1 MAQEWR
7 GPVGGVLVFAGI
19 IAGVA
24 FAFRDPPAGVAPP
37 LSSASGSSSVVPRTH
52 PVAPASVPLT
62 VLPVDS
68 ARVAPRA
75 SQPAPSTECPNGS
88 TATSFVE
95 PMGPQRK
102 MKGCAHV
109 ADSGDSI
116 REGFW
121 TITLPSGES
130 TEGRY
135 VNGVKD
141 GRWITWYP
149 NGTAARTEEYKLGR
163 YEGVF
168 VEWSPQGQR
177 LAELEFH
184 DNLRDGTSTFWLED
198 GTTRREIWKKGRRID
213 PPEPDGGV

>member
-1 MAQEWR
+1 MAQDWK
-7 GPVGGVLVFAGI
+7 GPIGGVLVFGAI

-37 LSSASGSSSVVPRTH
+37 MSNAAVSSVGPRTH
-52 PVAPASVPLT
+52 PVAPPSVPLT
-62 VLPVDS
+62 VLS
-68 ARVAPRA
+68 ADPARLAPRA
-75 SQPAPSTECPNGS
+75 SQTPPSSECPNGS
-88 TATSFVE
+88 TATTFAE
-95 PMGPQRK
+95 PTGPQRK
-102 MKGCAHV
+102 MKGCARPGD
-109 ADSGDSI
+109 AGDSI

-121 TITLPSGES
+121 TMTLPNGES

-135 VNGVKD
+135 VNGHKD

-149 NGTAARTEEYKLGR
+149 NGTAARTEEYKLGH

-184 DNLRDGTSTFWLED
+184 DNYRDGTSTFWLDD